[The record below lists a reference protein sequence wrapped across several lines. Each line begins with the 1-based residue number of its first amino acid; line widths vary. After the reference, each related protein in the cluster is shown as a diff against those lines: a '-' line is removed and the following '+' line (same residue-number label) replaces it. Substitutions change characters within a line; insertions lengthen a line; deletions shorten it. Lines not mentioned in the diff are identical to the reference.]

1 MNTLEQIIAG
11 LTLINTKSSRGKFVS
26 AEHDE
31 IYSGD
36 IDDFTPE
43 EIKQM
48 EEWGWIISEY
58 DSFNYFV

>member
-1 MNTLEQIIAG
+1 MSTLDGLIAG
-11 LTLINTKSSRGKFVS
+11 LTLINSKGNNGKFVS

-48 EEWGWIISEY
+48 EEWGWYPSEFE
-58 DSFNYFV
+58 SFLFFA